1 MNIFSESFA
10 EGQAI
15 PSEFAF
21 CRVDPEE
28 HVAISDNRNPQLTWS
43 DVPAETRTFVLLC
56 HDPDVPGSLDD
67 FNKEDREIAA
77 SLPRIILYHWVLVDI
92 PAHIRSIAA
101 GEFSNGVTVGGK
113 SGPDAIHGTRQGLN
127 GYTAWFASD
136 PDMQGDYFG
145 YDGPCPPWNDSIH
158 HRYIFTVYALD
169 VEKLALPHRFEAP
182 DVLKA
187 MKRHCLAEATIIGT
201 YSLNPRLT

>member
-1 MNIFSESFA
+1 MRISSESFV

-21 CRVDPEE
+21 CRADPEK
-28 HVAISDNRNPQLTWS
+28 HVNISDNRNPHLAWF
-43 DVPAETRTFVLLC
+43 DVPQGARSFVVIC

-77 SLPRIILYHWVLVDI
+77 SLPRITLYHWVLVDI
-92 PAHIRSIAA
+92 PADIQSIGA
-101 GEFSNGVTVGGK
+101 GEFSNGVVVGGK
-113 SGPDAIHGTRQGLN
+113 PGPEASHGTRQGVN

-136 PDMQGDYFG
+136 PDMKGDYFG
-145 YDGPCPPWNDSIH
+145 YDGPCPPWNDSIR

-169 VEKLALPHRFEAP
+169 IEKLALPHRFEAS

-187 MKRHCLAEATIIGT
+187 MNEHRLAEATITGT
-201 YSLNPRLT
+201 YSLNPRMA